1 LVDRQAIPYC
11 RPCGEFHEEI
21 TCPFFLEG
29 CYDDDYGN
37 QGNEQVNMCG
47 MKYNVGMYDWM
58 DFVEQESSASYMNNV
73 VDKAT
78 EKFGPKPT
86 P

>member
-1 LVDRQAIPYC
+1 LVDRQVIPYC

-58 DFVEQESSASYMNNV
+58 DFAEQESSASYMNNV